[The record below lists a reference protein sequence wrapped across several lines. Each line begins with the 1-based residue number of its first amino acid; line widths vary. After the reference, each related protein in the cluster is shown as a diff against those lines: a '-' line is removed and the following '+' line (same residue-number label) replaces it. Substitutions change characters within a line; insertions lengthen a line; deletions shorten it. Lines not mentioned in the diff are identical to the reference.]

1 MMPRATRGAALTAT
15 VRRSRMTRRNVRGV
29 RRAEVAASVAPDLA
43 VFCGCCC
50 FEEKMPRRRAV
61 VKAIASVESSCSSL
75 NSFSAAKVDASSTDH
90 AAAGGRRRAK
100 EAIQAESE
108 QQAAVRRSSV
118 TNPASWSLLPITL
131 YKFSPSSGSSLFR
144 SPKVRRKEQVCAGR
158 RAERKERLSLQVIYP
173 LTCPEVLRAYPH
185 PPHAPMGGHQPAPTC
200 TNLHPTRTRPARGPS
215 SAHLPPI
222 RLREGASVRLGGALW
237 LWERSGAA

>member
-1 MMPRATRGAALTAT
+1 ML
-15 VRRSRMTRRNVRGV
+15 
-29 RRAEVAASVAPDLA
+29 
-43 VFCGCCC
+43 C
-50 FEEKMPRRRAV
+50 
-61 VKAIASVESSCSSL
+61 
-75 NSFSAAKVDASSTDH
+75 
-90 AAAGGRRRAK
+90 AGGRWLLWSGQRHRMLQQWDRVRGSVHRQHNVLRRRLL
-100 EAIQAESE
+100 QRFG
-108 QQAAVRRSSV
+108 RR
-118 TNPASWSLLPITL
+118 L

-144 SPKVRRKEQVCAGR
+144 SPKVRRAEQVCTGG
-158 RAERKERLSLQVIYP
+158 RAERKEWLSLQVIYP

-222 RLREGASVRLGGALW
+222 RLREGASVRLGGAVW